1 MSCAEEGQ
9 PELHS
14 DLQASLGYQVRECH
28 QKSKGENRKRN
39 LTRKAKIK
47 RKENIKG
54 SHFWR
59 FQSEPEGPIVLEC
72 QQEYWVSDCSSF
84 HDCEAKEAEETED

>member
-14 DLQASLGYQVRECH
+14 DLQASLGYQGRECH
-28 QKSKGENRKRN
+28 QKSKGGNRKRN

-59 FQSEPEGPIVLEC
+59 FQSEPEGPIVLELH
-72 QQEYWVSDCSSF
+72 QEYWASDCSSLRG
-84 HDCEAKEAEETED
+84 CEAKEAEETED